1 MDFFSNISKTV
12 SQTIANKLDMSA
24 SSTDHQTDES
34 ESAKNVSQKKKISA
48 DGGVLLGDL
57 SVTSPD
63 GDINEKAITS
73 NDTLKAP
80 TNRRMIRK
88 SSSGDTSGPDEN
100 SQNQTVDEVDD
111 EVIEGEVEG
120 LDAEKRE
127 RKESFHTE
135 YYQKATE
142 SAKTFGSN

>member
-24 SSTDHQTDES
+24 SSTDES

-111 EVIEGEVEG
+111 EVMEGEVEG

-127 RKESFHTE
+127 RKGSFHTE